1 MRPLRKQRIAAPA
14 PREKAGSSL
23 PTSGYALV
31 VDGQD
36 KASFSARDQAVK
48 AARDL
53 KGRFP
58 MLQVK
63 VYDAE
68 KKRAEKIE
76 LVAA

>member
-1 MRPLRKQRIAAPA
+1 MRQQRTQPTPA
-14 PREKAGSSL
+14 PMSRAVTGL
-23 PTSGYALV
+23 PASGYTLI
-31 VDGQD
+31 VDGQA
-36 KASFSARDQAVK
+36 KADFEMSDQAVK

-63 VYDAE
+63 IYDAE
-68 KKRAEKIE
+68 KKQSETIE

>member
-1 MRPLRKQRIAAPA
+1 
-14 PREKAGSSL
+14 
-23 PTSGYALV
+23 
-31 VDGQD
+31 VDGQA
-36 KASFSARDQAVK
+36 KAEFRAHEQALN

-68 KKRAEKIE
+68 MKLSENIG

>member
-1 MRPLRKQRIAAPA
+1 M
-14 PREKAGSSL
+14 
-23 PTSGYALV
+23 
-31 VDGQD
+31 
-36 KASFSARDQAVK
+36 K

-68 KKRAEKIE
+68 TKQSETIE
-76 LVAA
+76 LAA

>member
-1 MRPLRKQRIAAPA
+1 MAGKREFNTEEAAI
-14 PREKAGSSL
+14 
-23 PTSGYALV
+23 
-31 VDGQD
+31 
-36 KASFSARDQAVK
+36 K

-68 KKRAEKIE
+68 TKQSETIE
-76 LVAA
+76 LAA